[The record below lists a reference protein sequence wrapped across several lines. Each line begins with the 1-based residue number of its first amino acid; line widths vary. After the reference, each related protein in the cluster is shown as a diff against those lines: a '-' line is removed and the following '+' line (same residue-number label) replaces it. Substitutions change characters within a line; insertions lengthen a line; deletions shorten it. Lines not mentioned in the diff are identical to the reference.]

1 MDATS
6 DSKHPRA
13 SFDIVDELGRPIEQ
27 VDLTGAVKD
36 NSEKKKEKPAIEFG
50 AVTFA
55 SSTLLLAQNQP
66 EKKMTATITTPDA
79 MKADSRKLTPTPNS
93 NSYHLTSSQQTNKNV
108 ERAPTPSHPV
118 QRSNPPPSSS
128 KLKRLGPLTNDES
141 KNYDNDDDGYIDIDA
156 PPPPKKPRL
165 FPSPQTTTTT
175 APSNPTPY
183 PVTTTTADPS
193 PDSLQRSLAA
203 ATDQIKR
210 ERARRRK
217 AERRAAEYAQH
228 GAPVMRT
235 AARLAR
241 WVVDMYAEHRQQ
253 QLGGRRDD
261 EVEAFLGEIRGDV
274 GTKAWGRLLWLGG
287 FLRDNLDE
295 GEEGGEGVG
304 VGVKNGAA
312 KLEKEMN
319 KEAAGGDGATDGGK
333 VAEVGE
339 SGGGGAVAK
348 GTTRLEDEVSMK
360 DSVSL

>member
-36 NSEKKKEKPAIEFG
+36 NSEKKEKPAIEFG

-66 EKKMTATITTPDA
+66 EKKMTATTTTPDT
-79 MKADSRKLTPTPNS
+79 MKADSRMLTPTPNS
-93 NSYHLTSSQQTNKNV
+93 NSHHLTSSQQTNKSG
-108 ERAPTPSHPV
+108 ERVPTQSHPV

-141 KNYDNDDDGYIDIDA
+141 KDDDGYIDIDA

-165 FPSPQTTTTT
+165 FPSPQTTTT

-183 PVTTTTADPS
+183 PVTTTTAADPS
-193 PDSLQRSLAA
+193 PASLQRSLAA

-210 ERARRRK
+210 ERERRRK

-253 QLGGRRDD
+253 QLGGGRRDD
-261 EVEAFLGEIRGDV
+261 EIEAFLGEIRSDV
-274 GTKAWGRLLWLGG
+274 GTKAWGRLLWLGA
-287 FLRDNLDE
+287 FLRDNLDG
-295 GEEGGEGVG
+295 GEEGGEGG
-304 VGVKNGAA
+304 GGGAKSGAA

-319 KEAAGGDGATDGGK
+319 KEAVGGDGATDGGK
-333 VAEVGE
+333 VAEVGA
-339 SGGGGAVAK
+339 SGGGAVAK
-348 GTTRLEDEVSMK
+348 GTTRLEDEGLTK
-360 DSVSL
+360 GSVSL